1 MASVIKPDT
10 ALFDATLQNKA
21 ARIVGKEAASV
32 QQNQRPLLSVPLQA
46 KGAPAVPAS
55 ATVPAASSP
64 LAGNEVFK
72 AVPTPLSGAE
82 VFKAAAAALGLPQ
95 DALSNALLAFTRFF
109 SINPET
115 ALLANLRKEVLSS
128 GSSSPKTA
136 KERAAMESRALAVS
150 AAFDKGVALSRECL
164 DEYAA
169 VPGGSDSSEHKKR
182 DDGSFNKKDDPNAE
196 ELKKSFKRSGQ
207 NEGEGHFLDLLNRIP
222 GKNGQH
228 WIVWPFNYGAGGTE
242 LSVLV
247 RILIKEPI
255 SLKKPINR
263 GWIIAD
269 IAGPQRK
276 WHFVLD
282 RSGPEKLEVNLFI
295 YPGFERGLEHLQ
307 REIEKTLKNLAPETE
322 CHIWNDKEAPSLIA
336 ELGTETLPSINEEV

>member
-1 MASVIKPDT
+1 MGSVIKPDA
-10 ALFDATLQNKA
+10 ALFDAALLSKA
-21 ARIVGKEAASV
+21 ARITGKEAV
-32 QQNQRPLLSVPLQA
+32 PTQQNLSTPLPVLQHAKVPVS
-46 KGAPAVPAS
+46 APAAPI
-55 ATVPAASSP
+55 
-64 LAGNEVFK
+64 
-72 AVPTPLSGAE
+72 PTPLTGAE

-136 KERAAMESRALAVS
+136 KERTAMESRALAVS
-150 AAFDKGVALSRECL
+150 AAFDKGVSLSRECL

-169 VPGGSDSSEHKKR
+169 VPSGGDSAGDRKR
-182 DDGSFNKKDDPNAE
+182 REDSFPNKKDAPNAE
-196 ELKKSFKRSGQ
+196 ELKKSFENSGQ
-207 NEGEGHFLDLLNRIP
+207 NESGGHFLDLLNRIP

-228 WIVWPFNYGAGGTE
+228 WIVWPFNYGSGGTE

-255 SLKKPINR
+255 NSNR
-263 GWIIAD
+263 CWLIAD

-276 WHFVLD
+276 WHFVFNKNGDDKLD
-282 RSGPEKLEVNLFI
+282 VNLYVF
-295 YPGFERGLEHLQ
+295 PGLERGMKHLQ
-307 REIEKTLKNLAPETE
+307 KEMEKTLKSLASEIE
-322 CHIWNDKEAPSLIA
+322 CHIWNNEEPPSLIT
-336 ELGTETLPSINEEV
+336 ELGNETLPSINEEV